1 MQTTISLQEGPR
13 GKGGPFAEEPRA
25 QTGLRGGKLAGSM
38 HEVARHRPAIASCG
52 PRNVR
57 DVSLWHHRTTPPS
70 TVQIEPFRLD
80 SDRYPLKVR
89 ILARYADVDPLW
101 HINNVAIAQYYEEAR
116 VSTTMMVMG
125 GRRVASPDGER
136 ILIAHQSI
144 DYLREATYPGA
155 LEVGIG
161 VLRIG
166 RSSFRYGMAMFQDG
180 ACVSVSEAVLV
191 YADAQGPAALPDEY
205 RQRLEGWLIAAP

>member
-1 MQTTISLQEGPR
+1 MASPKNL
-13 GKGGPFAEEPRA
+13 KA
-25 QTGLRGGKLAGSM
+25 QTGLRGGKLRRIM
-38 HEVARHRPAIASCG
+38 HEISAGRCSATPDTRETCPTYHCEGIPPLADPA
-52 PRNVR
+52 VK
-57 DVSLWHHRTTPPS
+57 L
-70 TVQIEPFRLD
+70 EPFRLD
-80 SDRYPLKVR
+80 PERYPLKVR

-125 GRRVASPDGER
+125 GRRVATPEGDR

-144 DYLREATYPGA
+144 DYLREATYPGS
-155 LEVGIG
+155 LEIGIG

-191 YADAQGPAALPDEY
+191 YAETHGPAALPAEY
-205 RQRLEGWLIAAP
+205 RARLEGWLIAAP

>member
-1 MQTTISLQEGPR
+1 LDA
-13 GKGGPFAEEPRA
+13 FAVEPRA
-25 QTGLRGGKLAGSM
+25 QTGLRGGKLARIM
-38 HEVARHRPAIASCG
+38 HESSRPAGRYLYALVFIGLNDRSRARPYHGRSQG
-52 PRNVR
+52 LGAIVH
-57 DVSLWHHRTTPPS
+57 V
-70 TVQIEPFRLD
+70 EPYRLD
-80 SDRYPLKVR
+80 PDRYPLKVR

-101 HINNVAIAQYYEEAR
+101 HINNVAVAQYYEEAR
-116 VSTTMMVMG
+116 VSATMMVMG
-125 GRRVASPDGER
+125 GKRIPTPTGER

-155 LEVGIG
+155 LEIGIG

-166 RSSFRYGMAMFQDG
+166 RSSYRYGMAMFQDG

-191 YADAQGPAALPDEY
+191 YADAHGPAALPDEY

>member
-1 MQTTISLQEGPR
+1 VQ
-13 GKGGPFAEEPRA
+13 
-25 QTGLRGGKLAGSM
+25 
-38 HEVARHRPAIASCG
+38 
-52 PRNVR
+52 
-57 DVSLWHHRTTPPS
+57 DVSLPGHPPRRSTP
-70 TVQIEPFRLD
+70 VKIEPFRLD
-80 SDRYPLKVR
+80 PERYPLKVR

-125 GRRVASPDGER
+125 GRRVASPEGER

-144 DYLREATYPGA
+144 DYLREATYPGS
-155 LEVGIG
+155 LDIGIG

-191 YADAQGPAALPDEY
+191 FADSEGPAALPEDY
-205 RQRLEGWLIAAP
+205 RRRLEGWLIAAP